1 MGMGAPPRMR
11 HCSKAKPRGKVMT
24 MQRHASWCFGLL
36 VLLGAMLAVAVA
48 PAGAVVRTATYT
60 ARISQF
66 TGQDQGIDGAGVF
79 GPVGGNL
86 RGKTAVARFTY
97 DTSLGYSF
105 LFGPNSEGRGSD
117 ANAGQVSPVLAATLT
132 INGRTWD
139 PLQGPIGLGD
149 NGSMYTSV
157 AGNTSH
163 TFNRQLFPSTGIY
176 TASLNLFGCCAGP
189 APTPARLADLVAVRP
204 ASVSGTMDFNFYSYA
219 SNAYTYRT
227 QLQFVGLGSY
237 QVGGVPEPGA
247 WALLLA
253 GFGLM
258 GCQLRQRQR
267 GDRGQKAAGAAFILP
282 G

>member
-1 MGMGAPPRMR
+1 M
-11 HCSKAKPRGKVMT
+11 MT
-24 MQRHASWCFGLL
+24 MQRHASWWIAVLA
-36 VLLGAMLAVAVA
+36 LLGVMLAVAAA
-48 PAGAVVRTATYT
+48 PARAVLRTATYT

-117 ANAGQVSPVLAATLT
+117 ANAGQVSPVLTATLT
-132 INGRTWD
+132 INGQTWD
-139 PLQGPIGLGD
+139 ALQGPIGLGD

-163 TFNRQLFPSTGIY
+163 TFNRQLFPSNGIY
-176 TASLNLFGCCAGP
+176 TASLNLFGCCTGP
-189 APTPARLADLVAVRP
+189 VPARLADLAALRTTGVT
-204 ASVSGTMDFNFYSYA
+204 GTMDFNFYSYA

-227 QLQFVGLGSY
+227 QLQFVGQGTY
-237 QVGGVPEPGA
+237 RVGGVPEPGA

-253 GFGLM
+253 GFGM
-258 GCQLRQRQR
+258 TGCLLRRRRQVV
-267 GDRGQKAAGAAFILP
+267 AA
-282 G
+282 

>member
-1 MGMGAPPRMR
+1 
-11 HCSKAKPRGKVMT
+11 
-24 MQRHASWCFGLL
+24 MQRHASWWFGLL
-36 VLLGAMLAVAVA
+36 VLLGAVLAVAVA
-48 PAGAVVRTATYT
+48 PARAVLRTATYT

-117 ANAGQVSPVLAATLT
+117 LNGGQASPVLTATLT
-132 INGRTWD
+132 INGQTWNA
-139 PLQGPIGLGD
+139 LQGPIGLGD

-157 AGNTSH
+157 AGNTAH
-163 TFNRQLFPSTGIY
+163 YFNRQLYPSNGIY
-176 TASLNLFGCCAGP
+176 TSSLNLFGCCAGQ
-189 APTPARLADLVAVRP
+189 APTPGRLADPVAFRP
-204 ASVSGTMDFNFYSYA
+204 TGVTGTMDFNFYSYA

-227 QLQFVGLGSY
+227 QLQFVGQGTY
-237 QVGGVPEPGA
+237 RVGGVPEPQA

-258 GCQLRQRQR
+258 GCQLRRRWQ
-267 GDRGQKAAGAAFILP
+267 GVAA
-282 G
+282 